1 LVKFLASGSLPA
13 QLINLEIRKKK
24 KKKEGGGG
32 GGGGS
37 THLLVIFYGKT

>member
-24 KKKEGGGG
+24 KKEG